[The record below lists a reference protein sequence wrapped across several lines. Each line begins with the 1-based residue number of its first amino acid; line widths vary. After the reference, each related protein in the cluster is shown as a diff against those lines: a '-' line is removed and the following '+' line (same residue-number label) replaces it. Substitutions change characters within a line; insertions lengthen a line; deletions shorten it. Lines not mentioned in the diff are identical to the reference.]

1 MRLQDLA
8 TVATI
13 FLVIAIVLSVSG
25 DILSSLETKYD
36 NNPTLNISNETR
48 TLTGSNGGLGGSFI
62 VSTPGTEDGLVTS
75 SVIIHNASNFT
86 IANTNWDA
94 FANGSVIFG
103 AGSLLGTGADELN
116 VTYDYY
122 IQEGSVR
129 YNASRYGNQSE
140 EELAS
145 WLPTIAII
153 IAAAIIIGLIFV
165 YFKVR

>member
-8 TVATI
+8 AVATI

-36 NNPTLNISNETR
+36 NNPTLNISNETQ
-48 TLTGSNGGLGGSFI
+48 TITGAPAGIGGSFI
-62 VSTPGTEDGLVTS
+62 VNNPGIEDGLVTS
-75 SVIIHNASNFT
+75 SLIIHNASNYT
-86 IANTNWDA
+86 IANTNWNA
-94 FANGSVIFG
+94 FANGSVILG
-103 AGSLLGTGADELN
+103 AGALLGNGTNELN